1 MKKVF
6 LITGGAG
13 FIGSHTCRY
22 ILKNIKGSKVVILDN
37 FARYQD
43 PFSYENNNHNFYDLR
58 FKNIKDKIY
67 FERGDAQNF
76 AIVYE
81 CLNKYKPNYI
91 IHLAAVP
98 VAKTNNLNSFEMKAG
113 SIDTTCCLIEMCA
126 KLTEK
131 KILNLKKFVYIS
143 SSMVYGDFIQ
153 NEAKEN
159 HPLNPKEIYGTMKLS
174 GEIVTRGLCNFY
186 SIPFSI
192 IRPSAVYGPTDMNR
206 RVSQIF
212 IDKAM
217 NKEKI
222 IINGA
227 DESLDF
233 TYVEDLVE
241 GIVLATTNLNSVDDT
256 FNLTYGKS
264 RKLLDFIKILSNI
277 LGEINYEIKERDSFR
292 PKRGTLC
299 IKNARKILNYKPKH
313 PLELGIPK
321 YLEFLKN
328 QKID

>member
-22 ILKNIKGSKVVILDN
+22 IIKNISNAEVIVLDN

-43 PFSYENNNHNFYDLR
+43 PFNQENQNFYDLR
-58 FKNIKDKIY
+58 FKDIKERIF

-76 AIVYE
+76 SVVYD
-81 CLNKYKPNYI
+81 CLKKYKPNFI

-113 SIDTTCCLIEMCA
+113 SIDTTSCLIEMCA
-126 KLTEK
+126 KLINEK
-131 KILNLKKFVYIS
+131 SIDLKKFVYIS
-143 SSMVYGDFIQ
+143 SSMVYGDFKKKIAD
-153 NEAKEN
+153 ED
-159 HPLNPKEIYGTMKLS
+159 HPQNPKEIYGTMKLS

-212 IDKAM
+212 VDKAL
-217 NKEKI
+217 KKQKI
-222 IINGA
+222 IINGK

-233 TYVEDLVE
+233 TYVEDLAQ
-241 GIVLATTNLNSVDDT
+241 GIVLATTDKKSLNDT
-256 FNLTYGKS
+256 YNITFGKS
-264 RKLLDFIKILSNI
+264 RKLIDFVKILEKI
-277 LGEINYEIKERDSFR
+277 LGKIDYEIKDRDSFR
-292 PKRGTLC
+292 PKRGTLG
-299 IKNARKILNYKPKH
+299 ITKAKKMINYSPKYS
-313 PLELGIPK
+313 LETGIPK
-321 YLEFLKN
+321 YLKFFKEN
-328 QKID
+328 KIE

>member
-6 LITGGAG
+6 FITGGAG

-22 ILKNIKGSKVVILDN
+22 IIKNIPNANIVVLDN

-43 PFSYENNNHNFYDLR
+43 PFEQDNQNFYDLR
-58 FKNIKDKIY
+58 FKDIKKRIF

-76 AIVYE
+76 SVVFD
-81 CLNKYKPNYI
+81 CLKKYKPTYI

-113 SIDTTCCLIEMCA
+113 SIDTTSCLIEMCA
-126 KLTEK
+126 KLIHQK
-131 KILNLKKFVYIS
+131 SISLKKFVYIS
-143 SSMVYGDFIQ
+143 SSMVYGDFKKKIAD
-153 NEAKEN
+153 ED

-212 IDKAM
+212 INKAL
-217 NKEKI
+217 NNQKI
-222 IINGA
+222 IINGKN
-227 DESLDF
+227 ESLDF
-233 TYVEDLVE
+233 TYVEDLAQ
-241 GIVLATTNLNSVDDT
+241 GIVLATTNPKSINDT
-256 FNLTYGKS
+256 FNITYGKS
-264 RKLLDFIKILSNI
+264 RKLLDFIDILENNV
-277 LGEINYEIKERDSFR
+277 GKINYEIKGRDEFR
-292 PKRGTLC
+292 PKRGTLG
-299 IKNARKILNYKPKH
+299 IKKAKKIIKYSPKYS
-313 PLELGIPK
+313 LELGIKK
-321 YLEFLKN
+321 YLKFFKEN
-328 QKID
+328 KID